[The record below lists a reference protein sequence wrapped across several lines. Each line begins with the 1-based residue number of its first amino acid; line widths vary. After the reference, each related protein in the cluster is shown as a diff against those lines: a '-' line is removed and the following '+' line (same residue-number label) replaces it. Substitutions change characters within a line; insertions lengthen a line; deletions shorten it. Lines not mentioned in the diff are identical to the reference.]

1 MTSRNATAWALACRL
16 FGDAGPTLE
25 ATLSHAEREALSTLA
40 DLKAMK
46 PAKLDVRFV
55 LCPYCELL
63 RGPVVQGTNGLVC
76 ECPDCGPV
84 PLESSSMRAWT
95 LDSDWLVRKLRGALN
110 VPSQQA
116 VVSVTDGI
124 WRLGTFERRPV
135 ILARSVDLAHRQP
148 TAVSRASSRTS
159 NPPWLITPQPL
170 RNLEAD
176 PLGGA
181 VAWLPLEERFT
192 LYGGNL
198 HFIEPGDMFGTD
210 DDVTQ
215 AVNGPFSAD
224 FRWVHLADWPHGPI
238 MLTEAH
244 AAVFKA
250 LWHYKG
256 LPQQA
261 EPIMNRADLD
271 SAKPIDVFKVKTQNK
286 GDPRYE
292 GPLHAYKA
300 LVETDRRAGTYAMSC
315 AVPVTA

>member
-1 MTSRNATAWALACRL
+1 VSGRNSAAWALVCRL
-16 FGDAGPTLE
+16 FGHAGPTLE
-25 ATLSHAEREALSTLA
+25 VGLSSAESDALSRLA
-40 DLKAMK
+40 DVKVIK
-46 PAKLDVRFV
+46 PAKLDARFV

-63 RGPVVQGTNGLVC
+63 RGAVVQGKSGLVC

-84 PLESSSMRAWT
+84 PLDSSTTRAWV
-95 LDSDWLVRKLRGALN
+95 LDGDWLIRKLRGALG

-124 WRLGTFERRPV
+124 WRVGTFERRSV
-135 ILARSVDLAHRQP
+135 ILARSLDLARRQP
-148 TAVSRASSRTS
+148 MAVARASSRAS
-159 NPPWLITPQPL
+159 NPPWLITPKPL
-170 RNLEAD
+170 RDVDAD

-181 VAWLPLEERFT
+181 VAWLPLEERFA

-198 HFIEPGDMFGTD
+198 HFIEPGDIFKQD

-224 FRWVHLADWPHGPI
+224 FRCVHVADWPHGPI

-250 LWHYKG
+250 LWHFRG

-261 EPIMNRADLD
+261 ESIMNRADLE

-300 LVETDRRAGTYAMSC
+300 LVDTDRRAGTYAMSC